1 MTESGKAEEIMN
13 RYAIGLDYGT
23 LSARAV
29 LVDTQDGNVAAEC
42 TYVYPHGVMDTQL
55 PDGTPLPQGWALQH
69 PSDYLKALDV
79 LIPALM
85 RESGVS
91 AGQVIG
97 IGLGCTSAS
106 ILPVYHDK
114 TPLCLSDTFAGEK
127 HAYVKLWKHHGAD
140 AEAEQVCSVARE
152 RHESWLAAYGG
163 NVSSEWTV
171 PKVLETLRHAP
182 DVYENAD
189 LFMEVMDWLVW
200 VLTDTLCFSECAAG
214 YKAFYQDGRYPDTEF
229 FRALDPRMEHFI
241 EEKFHAPVRS
251 VGTCAGL
258 LSDAM
263 AARLNLHPGIP
274 VGVPMVDAH
283 CSVPGGGVDAPGEMM
298 IIMGTSA
305 CHLMLSEQKVSMDG
319 IQGVV
324 RNGMMPGFYGV
335 EAGQSCVGEH
345 FAWAV
350 EQCFPEAY
358 AREANAL
365 GLSRH
370 ELMARKLEGYRPGA
384 SGLLALDWF
393 NGVRSP
399 LMDFDLNGLIL
410 GMHLQTRPEEI
421 YLALMEATA
430 YGTRLIVELYEKHGV
445 PVRQILLSGGIPV
458 RNPLLVQIY
467 ADVLER
473 PVRVCGRKQASAVGA
488 ALLGMAAAGKGQSG
502 YADLREATRAHRRVN
517 GDAILP
523 RKEHVQ
529 VYRELY
535 SEYVR
540 LLDYFGRGGND
551 VMRHLN
557 RLRAANHA

>member
-1 MTESGKAEEIMN
+1 MD

-29 LVDTQDGNVAAEC
+29 LLDTKDGRLAAQC
-42 TYVYPHGVMDTQL
+42 TYTYPHAVMDTQL
-55 PDGTPLPQGWALQH
+55 TDGTPLPPGWALQD
-69 PSDYLKALDV
+69 PSDYMKALDA

-85 RESGVS
+85 RESGVP

-106 ILPVYHDK
+106 ILPVYRDR
-114 TPLCLSDTFAGEK
+114 TPLCMTDQFAREK
-127 HAYVKLWKHHGAD
+127 HAYVKLWKHHGAEK
-140 AEAEQVCSVARE
+140 EAAQVCSVAQARQE
-152 RHESWLAAYGG
+152 AWLEAYGG
-163 NVSSEWTV
+163 NVSSEWTI
-171 PKVLETLRHAP
+171 PKVLETLHQAP
-182 DVYENAD
+182 EVYAAAD

-200 VLTDTLCFSECAAG
+200 MLTDTLSFSECAAG
-214 YKAFYQDGRYPDTEF
+214 YKAFYQDGRYPDTGF

-241 EEKFHAPVRS
+241 KEKFYAPVRS

-263 AARLNLHPGIP
+263 AARLHLRPGIP

-283 CSVPGGGVDAPGEMM
+283 CSVPGGGVCDPGEMM

-305 CHLMLSEQKVSMDG
+305 CHLLLTGEHVSMEG

-350 EQCFPEAY
+350 DTCFPEEY
-358 AREANAL
+358 TREADAL
-365 GLSRH
+365 GLTRH

-410 GMHLQTRPEEI
+410 GLNLQTRPEEI

-430 YGTRLIVELYEKHGV
+430 YGTRLIVEMYEKHGI

-458 RNPLLVQIY
+458 RNPLIVQIY

-473 PVRVCGRKQASAVGA
+473 PVRVCGQAQASAVGA
-488 ALLGMAAAGKGQSG
+488 AILGIAAAGEEESG
-502 YADLREATRAHRRVN
+502 YQDLREATRTLRRVQ
-517 GDAILP
+517 GDAVLP
-523 RKEHVQ
+523 AAGNAHI
-529 VYRELY
+529 YRALY
-535 SEYVR
+535 AEYVR
-540 LLDYFGRGGND
+540 LLEYFGCGGNE

-557 RLRAANHA
+557 RLRSECRA